1 MQSGEL
7 KSGMP
12 DEAEQENIVAWY
24 LVQSRKV
31 FLSEI
36 TQLTVMLYGGT
47 LLRRAFARV

>member
-24 LVQSRKV
+24 LVVWRMGSIPSLIQYFINLFHR
-31 FLSEI
+31 
-36 TQLTVMLYGGT
+36 
-47 LLRRAFARV
+47 

>member
-7 KSGMP
+7 ESGMP

-31 FLSEI
+31 FLSGI
-36 TQLTVMLYGGT
+36 TQLTVILYGGT
-47 LLRRAFARV
+47 LFRECFC